1 MTHTESNSTPWSA
14 EETSDPTSSRSGNG
28 TALVALCLAF
38 FIVMLDTTIVNI
50 ALPAIRD
57 DFAGGVRLQQWVVD
71 SYTLVFAA
79 LLLTAG
85 AASDVLGPRRV
96 FQLGLVA
103 FALFSVACAASPTGL
118 VLIIARAL
126 QGIGAAA
133 LVPAS
138 LALIGASYPDPAGR
152 SKAIG
157 IWGGM
162 GGIAAAVGPVAGG
175 ALIAVTGWQAVFLV
189 NVPIALVAYILV
201 RRAIPDIR
209 PSQRRSIDPAGQ
221 ILAITSLF
229 ILTYAI
235 IEGGGKGGWDLVD
248 LGLLIGGALL
258 LLVFVIV
265 QRQRGGRAMLPV
277 SLFGSA
283 TFSAASVTGLLLNLG
298 FYGQFF
304 VLTLYLQQLR
314 HFSAIAAAGVL
325 AAEAV
330 GAIIGSPLGGR
341 IAARIG
347 TRITMIIGLVVGS
360 IGFAG
365 LLPVNAHTDYLLIV
379 PTAFLAGLGMATAMP
394 AATAAAIGAAPAERA
409 GVAAGVVNASRQLG
423 SVLGVAVLGA
433 FVAEGK
439 EFLPGFHLAVACSA
453 GIFLFGVLLHLCV
466 RPKST
471 SPSTASEKPA

>member
-1 MTHTESNSTPWSA
+1 VTHTESNSAPRQA
-14 EETSDPTSSRSGNG
+14 AGTSKSPSSRTGKG
-28 TALVALCLAF
+28 TALAALCLAF

-85 AASDVLGPRRV
+85 AVSDVIGPRRV
-96 FQLGLVA
+96 FEFGLVA
-103 FALFSVACAASPTGL
+103 FAVFSAACAVSPTGIVL
-118 VLIIARAL
+118 VIARAF

-138 LALIGASYPDPAGR
+138 LALIGATYPDPAAR
-152 SKAIG
+152 SRAIG

-175 ALIAVTGWQAVFLV
+175 VLIAATGWQAVFVV
-189 NVPIALVAYILV
+189 NVPVAVVAYVLI
-201 RRAIPDIR
+201 RRAVPDIR
-209 PSQRRSIDPAGQ
+209 PSGRRSLDPAGQ
-221 ILAITSLF
+221 ILAIASLF
-229 ILTYAI
+229 LLTYAI
-235 IEGGGKGGWDLVD
+235 IDGGGRHGWGAGD
-248 LGLLIGGALL
+248 LGLLVAGLVL
-258 LLVFVIV
+258 FVVFVVV
-265 QRQRGGRAMLPV
+265 QRRRGDRAMLPV
-277 SLFGSA
+277 GLFASPV
-283 TFSAASVTGLLLNLG
+283 FSAASATGMLLNLG

-314 HFSAIAAAGVL
+314 HFSAISAAGVL

-347 TRITMIIGLVVGS
+347 TRITMMIGLAIGS
-360 IGFAG
+360 VGFAG
-365 LLPVNAHTDYLLIV
+365 LLPVGAHTGYLLIV
-379 PTAFLAGLGMATAMP
+379 PTAFLAGLGMSTAMP
-394 AATAAAIGAAPAERA
+394 AATAAAIGAAPAERS
-409 GVAAGVVNASRQLG
+409 GVAAGVVNTARQFG

-439 EFLPGFHLAVACSA
+439 AFLPGFHLAIACSV
-453 GIFLFGVLLHLCV
+453 GIFLLGVLLHLFV
-466 RPKST
+466 RPALA
-471 SPSTASEKPA
+471 PRPAA